1 VNPFEEDEDSWSNE
15 PAELG
20 GDLGPDPPSSAPEI
34 HESIDAGTDVSD
46 GLFRAFWA
54 SVLLLNVALAALSI
68 GVMLIYFR
76 GEFRAGLLAVAI
88 GAVAAAATGRYYWRV
103 KTGKYTARTSR
114 DTDVN
119 DEPIDRENP

>member
-88 GAVAAAATGRYYWRV
+88 GAIAAAATGRYYWGV
-103 KTGKYTARTSR
+103 KTGEYTDQTSR
-114 DTDVN
+114 DAGAN
-119 DEPIDRENP
+119 DESNERENP